1 MSTPPPV
8 LSRDGLRAAFRVSAT
23 SVAWT
28 VAASAAAIV
37 AGIMAHALVLVVF
50 GLTGVLD
57 AAGSWAL
64 ALHFKHALKHEAIS
78 PSRERLALRIVSI
91 GLVSIGLFAIEES
104 TRRLIA
110 RSGAR
115 SSLVGVVITAVS
127 IVALTVLTVWKRAIA
142 RRVKSGA
149 LWADSWLSATGAA
162 LAVIAVAGIASSSD
176 HGLYWVDPAT
186 ALLVALLAATT
197 GVGFLRQEE
206 HSLMPKPRR
215 IRSGREARRSP

>member
-78 PSRERLALRIVSI
+78 PSRERLSLRIVSI

-115 SSLVGVVITAVS
+115 SSLVGIVITAVS
-127 IVALTVLTVWKRAIA
+127 IVALTVLTVRKRAIA

-206 HSLMPKPRR
+206 HSLVPKPRR
-215 IRSGREARRSP
+215 IRSGQEAHRSP